1 MIDGKKETSELDLHT
16 LRKIVQDLSI
26 DGDWL
31 IMAPTNRSVN
41 HISEIFQKYEISH
54 FRKNEP
60 ITLKN
65 EKKVSRNIRVQTIHT
80 SKGAEAENVAIVL
93 MTRGDGYMYYKNGI
107 HSDRLAYV
115 AESRHRNRLYRIGLK
130 SIAVSLETA
139 IDDTKKV

>member
-1 MIDGKKETSELDLHT
+1 LHGLT
-16 LRKIVQDLSI
+16 KTVQDLSI

-31 IMAPTNRSVN
+31 IMAPTNYSVK

-80 SKGAEAENVAIVL
+80 SKGTEAENVAIVI
-93 MTRGDGYMYYKNGI
+93 MTRGDGFMYYDNGI

-115 AESRHRNRLYRIGLK
+115 AESRHSNRLYRVG
-130 SIAVSLETA
+130 
-139 IDDTKKV
+139 

>member
-1 MIDGKKETSELDLHT
+1 MIDGKRETSYLDLHS
-16 LRKIVQDLSI
+16 LIKIVQDLSI

-31 IMAPTNRSVN
+31 IMAPTNDTVI
-41 HISEIFQKYEISH
+41 HISEIFKKYEIPH

-65 EKKVSRNIRVQTIHT
+65 EKNVTRNIRVQTIHT

-93 MTRGDGYMYYKNGI
+93 RTRGDSGMYYKNGI

-115 AESRHRNRLYRIGLK
+115 AESRHKNRLYRIGLK
-130 SIAVSLETA
+130 PIAESLLTA
-139 IDDTKKV
+139 IDDTKHV